1 MFPVKEIR
9 KRSMVDADK
18 ANRTAARSPPS
29 AGAPE
34 ADAAA
39 KVLEIH
45 GGRRP
50 GRSGKAGRDEGRR
63 ARQAERIDRRTFPS
77 LAICFASL
85 HGEAMFTEYSILKV
99 C

>member
-18 ANRTAARSPPS
+18 ANGTAARLPPS

-50 GRSGKAGRDEGRR
+50 GRSGEGR
-63 ARQAERIDRRTFPS
+63 A
-77 LAICFASL
+77 
-85 HGEAMFTEYSILKV
+85 
-99 C
+99 

>member
-39 KVLEIH
+39 KVLVIH

-50 GRSGKAGRDEGRR
+50 GRSGKAGRDGGGGHDKQEGSIG
-63 ARQAERIDRRTFPS
+63 ERS
-77 LAICFASL
+77 HL
-85 HGEAMFTEYSILKV
+85 
-99 C
+99 